1 MAEPSTLDRAQGLP
15 RERETSATHAHH
27 RAHAWCGQGVWVA
40 VPLPCCTAAAS
51 CNTAFGTLSSFVGG
65 HHTAWESHANHQH
78 CLCSTLFSAAAAPM
92 LALGPHRPSQ
102 QGTQTACCIITGW
115 DLADIGQ
122 PTNWASAV
130 VHKLQDLAQLQR
142 DARDTES
149 PHKVT
154 APLSCPHLARV
165 KGPHSAAHT

>member
-1 MAEPSTLDRAQGLP
+1 MHRRQVLPTSPSPFWAGTQRCTALAEPSTLDRAQGLP

-102 QGTQTACCIITGW
+102 PGHTDSLLHHHRMGLSRYWTTNQLGFCCGSQASGLGTTATG
-115 DLADIGQ
+115 
-122 PTNWASAV
+122 
-130 VHKLQDLAQLQR
+130 
-142 DARDTES
+142 
-149 PHKVT
+149 
-154 APLSCPHLARV
+154 C
-165 KGPHSAAHT
+165 

>member
-1 MAEPSTLDRAQGLP
+1 MHRRQVLPNKSKSILGWHTEVHNFARAIHTRQSTGSSEG
-15 RERETSATHAHH
+15 ERETSATHAHH

-102 QGTQTACCIITGW
+102 PGHTDSLLHHHRMGLSRYWTTNQLGFCCGSQASGLGTTATG
-115 DLADIGQ
+115 
-122 PTNWASAV
+122 
-130 VHKLQDLAQLQR
+130 
-142 DARDTES
+142 
-149 PHKVT
+149 
-154 APLSCPHLARV
+154 C
-165 KGPHSAAHT
+165 